1 MVPPEAVGGD
11 DQVAPFSMDGAP
23 VRGRI
28 ARLGPASID
37 PILKRHAYPRPVA
50 LLLGEAVAL
59 AALVGSLLKTQGRL
73 VVQAQGEGPVPL
85 LVAEYRSGGALRGYA
100 RMKPGAQE
108 ELSESGR
115 MAPDA
120 LLGAGAL
127 VMTLEQEIGR
137 PTHQG
142 VVALDGQTL
151 AVCAETYFRESE
163 QTPTRVRLAV
173 GELSGAR
180 HAWRAGGALIQ
191 RIAGDA
197 ARGDT
202 QEDWS
207 RAEYLFATLEDAE
220 LVDPALGS
228 GRVLYRLFHEED
240 VRMAGAQRLVDHCG
254 CDRGRLAA
262 VLQRFGPEEL
272 QDFVEPDG
280 AIHAKCQF
288 CGRDYR
294 IAPEEVRGRE

>member
-1 MVPPEAVGGD
+1 MSGD

-37 PILKRHAYPRPVA
+37 PILNRHAYPRPVA

-59 AALVGSLLKTQGRL
+59 AALVGSLLKTEGRL
-73 VVQAQGEGPVPL
+73 IVQAQGEGPLPL
-85 LVAEYRSGGALRGYA
+85 LVAEYRSDGSLRGYA
-100 RMKPGAQE
+100 RMKPGVAE
-108 ELSESGR
+108 ELSGHGR

-127 VMTLEQEIGR
+127 IMTLEQELGR
-137 PTHQG
+137 PTNQG
-142 VVALDGQTL
+142 VVALGGETL
-151 AVCAETYFRESE
+151 AECAETYFRESE

-173 GELSGAR
+173 GELRGNG

-191 RIAGDA
+191 RVAGDI

-207 RAEYLFATLEDAE
+207 RAEHLFATLEDAE
-220 LVDPALGS
+220 ILDPGLGS
-228 GRVLYRLFHEED
+228 GRVLYRLFHEEA
-240 VRMAGAQRLVDHCG
+240 VRMAETQALVDHCG
-254 CDRGRLAA
+254 CDRDRLAA
-262 VLQRFGPEEL
+262 VLQRFGPAEL
-272 QDFVEPDG
+272 QEFVEPDG
-280 AIHAKCQF
+280 DIHAKCQF

-294 IAPEEVRGRE
+294 IAPDEVRGDA